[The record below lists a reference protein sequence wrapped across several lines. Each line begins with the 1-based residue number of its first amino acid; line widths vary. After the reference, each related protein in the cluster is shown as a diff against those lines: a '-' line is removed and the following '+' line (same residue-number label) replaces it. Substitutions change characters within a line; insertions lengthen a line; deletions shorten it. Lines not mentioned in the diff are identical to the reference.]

1 MPDITAKLVNEL
13 RALTGQGMMECKKML
28 TIVEGDI
35 QKAIDGFRKKG
46 VKTSITERTASEGR
60 IVGYRSDDGRSAA
73 LIEINCNTDF
83 TAKSQPVADL
93 GVAAAKLLVT
103 NPSADVAA
111 DPAIA
116 GKVTEVAQQTGENV
130 RIGRT
135 AIQRI
140 DGGKVGL
147 YIYTVTGK
155 IGVLV
160 SVAGDPSDELL
171 RDLGVHITA
180 RVPRALALSR
190 EQLPAA
196 VVAAEKALAVAQA
209 VESGKPQAIADKIAE
224 GKMRLFYEDRVLLD
238 QPFVN
243 PDKYKGSV
251 ADMVKAANATI
262 KEYLRLEIGQA
273 S

>member
-1 MPDITAKLVNEL
+1 MPEITAKLVNEL

-28 TIVEGDI
+28 ATVEGDI

-46 VKTSITERTASEGR
+46 VKTSITERTTSEGR
-60 IVGYRSDDGRSAA
+60 IIGSRSDDGRAAA
-73 LIEINCNTDF
+73 LVEVNCNTDF
-83 TAKSQPVADL
+83 TAKSEPVQQL
-93 GVAAAKLLVT
+93 GMAAAKILLA
-103 NPSADVAA
+103 NPSANVAA

-116 GKVTEVAQQTGENV
+116 AKVTEVAQQTGENV
-130 RIGRT
+130 HIGRT

-171 RDLGVHITA
+171 RDLGLHITG
-180 RVPRALALSR
+180 RQPRALALSR
-190 EQLPAA
+190 EQLPADI
-196 VVAAEKALAVAQA
+196 VAREKEIAVAQA
-209 VESGKPQAIADKIAE
+209 IESGKPKPIAEKIAE

-243 PDKYKGSV
+243 PDKFKGSIG
-251 ADMVKAANATI
+251 DMLKAAGATI
-262 KEYLRLEIGQA
+262 KEYMRMEVGQA